1 MRRTSQ
7 MPLVLAENYIGE
19 IDVAMHSSFKMTFS
33 CLLVALLLLAGVAAA
48 ETVYKID
55 FSAPDAMDKIEI
67 PYEEWKFHVK
77 NDPTGESALFFPQ
90 GSDAQR
96 MPNTY
101 GSMRYF
107 LLDTPPVD
115 SFELTWEAMD
125 GWPDGETRSQLIV
138 FGWEDYRNWDFV
150 YLTYTDTSRVTRL
163 VNGRQVDVN
172 NPGVTNI
179 WPKGSP
185 TYIPVK
191 MRITTDGDHKLIE
204 LWIDGKEA
212 TPLHGTRIPLS
223 EYKPGKVGI
232 GALSYSAVQAMFV
245 KNVELK
251 VLD

>member
-1 MRRTSQ
+1 M
-7 MPLVLAENYIGE
+7 L
-19 IDVAMHSSFKMTFS
+19 SSRKLMLSWT
-33 CLLVALLLLAGVAAA
+33 LIALLLLGGVAAA
-48 ETVYKID
+48 ETIYKLD
-55 FSAPDAMDKIEI
+55 FSEADVMEKIEI
-67 PYEEWKFHVK
+67 PFAEWKFHVK
-77 NDPTGESALFFPQ
+77 KDPTGDQALFFPQ

-107 LLDTPPVD
+107 LIDTPPVD
-115 SFELTWEAMD
+115 SFEMTWEAMD
-125 GWPDGETRSQLIV
+125 GWPDGETRSHLIV

-163 VNGRQVDVN
+163 VDGKQVDVN
-172 NPGVTNI
+172 NPAVENI

-191 MRITTDGDHKLIE
+191 VRVTTDGDAKLIE

-223 EYKPGKVGI
+223 QYKPGKVGI
-232 GALSYSAVQAMFV
+232 GSLSYSAVQAMFV